1 MSSQGPGPMVRP
13 GRLAELYRRHAASA
27 IRLAYLLTGDE
38 ALAEDLFH
46 DAFVRLAGRWGALRD
61 PEAFGGYLRR
71 TIVNLSHSHYRR
83 KAVERRYV
91 EREAGSLRPR
101 SDTDAFDHDVDELWE
116 QIQRLATGQREAIVL
131 RFYEDLP
138 DKEIAEVLRCRTG
151 TVRSRISRGLDALR
165 RIRGGDR
172 VGD

>member
-1 MSSQGPGPMVRP
+1 M
-13 GRLAELYRRHAASA
+13 AALYRRHAANA

-46 DAFVRLAGRWGALRD
+46 DAFIKISGRWGTLRD

-71 TIVNLSHSHYRR
+71 TIVNLSHSHHRR
-83 KAVERRYV
+83 KAVERRFL
-91 EREAGSLRPR
+91 ERERGSLRPTPGAE
-101 SDTDAFDHDVDELWE
+101 SLDHEADELWD
-116 QIQRLATGQREAIVL
+116 QIQRLPIGQRQAIVL
-131 RFYEDLP
+131 RFYEDVS
-138 DKEIAEVLRCRTG
+138 DEEIAEILRCRPG
-151 TVRSRISRGLDALR
+151 TVRSRISRGLDALH